1 VIRIGSGAGFAGD
14 RLEPAVILAER
25 AGLAYLGLECLAE
38 RTIALAQLR
47 KLKDPNDGYDP
58 LLARRMERLLP
69 VAKKNGVRLLSNMG
83 AANPVAG
90 AAALLEIARRR
101 KIPLKVAAVTGDDVL
116 KLLEPNDRILET
128 GGRVADYPW
137 LVSANAY
144 LGAEALLPALASGAD
159 VVLTGRVADPSLFLA
174 PAMHEFGWDPADWDR
189 IAAGTVMGH
198 LLECGG
204 QVTGGYY
211 ADPGVKDVPRF
222 AELGFPFVEIEP
234 DGRFVITKPEDT
246 GGVVNLMSVKEQLL
260 YEVTDPRGY
269 ATPDVLADFTTV
281 QIRSAGSDRVA
292 VSGATGRPRPQQLK
306 VSIGYHAGWV
316 GEGEISYGGPNARAR
331 AELAAETL
339 RARLAPE
346 FAELRVDLI
355 GLSSLHGRPLHAVGE
370 PYEIRVRV
378 AGRAGIR
385 EKAERVGEE
394 VEALWTNGPGGGGGA
409 RKNVREQIGVV
420 STLIERERVRPELHV
435 TEVRGEEAT
444 V

>member
-1 VIRIGSGAGFAGD
+1 MIRIGSGAGFAGD
-14 RLEPAVILAER
+14 RLEPAVVLAER

-47 KLKDPNDGYDP
+47 KLKDPDDGYDP
-58 LLARRMERLLP
+58 LLARRMELLLP
-69 VAKKNGVRLLSNMG
+69 VAKRNGVRLLSNMG

-90 AAALLEIARRR
+90 AAAVLAIARRR
-101 KIPLKVAAVTGDDVL
+101 GIPLKVAAVTGDDVL

-144 LGAEALLPALASGAD
+144 LGAEALLPALAAGAD
-159 VVLTGRVADPSLFLA
+159 VILTGRVADPSLFLA
-174 PAMHEFGWDPADWDR
+174 PAMHAFGWDPQDWDR

-222 AELGFPFVEIEP
+222 AELGFPFAEIAA
-234 DGRFVITKPEDT
+234 DGRFTLGKPDDT
-246 GGVVNLMSVKEQLL
+246 GGVVNLMTVKEQLL
-260 YEVTDPRGY
+260 YEVTDPRAY

-281 QIRSAGSDRVA
+281 QIKQTGPDRVA
-292 VSGATGRPRPQQLK
+292 VAGATGRPQPQQLK

-331 AELAAETL
+331 AQLAADTL
-339 RARLAPE
+339 RQRLAPE
-346 FAELRVDLI
+346 FEALRVDLI
-355 GLSSLHGRPLHAVGE
+355 GLNSLHGRPLHAVSE
-370 PYEIRVRV
+370 PYEIRVRI
-378 AGRAGIR
+378 AARAGIR
-385 EKAERVGEE
+385 DKAERVGEE

-409 RKNVREQIGVV
+409 RKSVREQIGVV
-420 STLIERERVRPELHV
+420 STLIERERVRPELHI
-435 TEVRGEEAT
+435 TEVSGEKAT

>member
-14 RLEPAVILAER
+14 RLEPAAILAER

-90 AAALLEIARRR
+90 AAAVLEIARRR

-128 GGRVADYPW
+128 GGRVADFPW

-144 LGAEALLPALASGAD
+144 LGADALLPALAAKAD
-159 VVLTGRVADPSLFLA
+159 VILTGRVADPSLFLA
-174 PAMHEFGWDPADWDR
+174 PAMHEFGWDPSDWDR

-234 DGRFVITKPEDT
+234 DGRFVITKPDDT

-260 YEVTDPRGY
+260 YEVADPHGY
-269 ATPDVLADFTTV
+269 ATPDVLADFTTIE
-281 QIRSAGSDRVA
+281 IRQDGNDRVA
-292 VSGATGRPRPQQLK
+292 VSGATGRPRPPQLK

-346 FAELRVDLI
+346 FAELRIDLI

-409 RKNVREQIGVV
+409 RKNVREQVGVV

>member
-1 VIRIGSGAGFAGD
+1 MIRIGSGAGFAGD
-14 RLEPAVILAER
+14 RLEPAVVLAER

-69 VAKKNGVRLLSNMG
+69 VAKRKGVRLLSNMG

-90 AAALLEIARRR
+90 AAAVLAIAERRR
-101 KIPLKVAAVTGDDVL
+101 IPLKVAAVTGDDVL
-116 KLLEPNDRILET
+116 GLLEPNDRILET

-144 LGAEALLPALASGAD
+144 LGAEALLPALESGAD
-159 VVLTGRVADPSLFLA
+159 VILTGRVADPSLFLA
-174 PAMHEFGWDPADWDR
+174 PAMHAFGWDPSDWDR
-189 IAAGTVMGH
+189 LAAGTVMGH

-222 AELGFPFVEIEP
+222 AELGFPFVEIER
-234 DGRFVITKPEDT
+234 DGRFVISKPEDS
-246 GGVVNLMSVKEQLL
+246 GGIVNLMTVKEQLL
-260 YEVTDPRGY
+260 YEVTDPRAY
-269 ATPDVLADFTTV
+269 QTPDVSADFTSV
-281 QIRSAGSDRVA
+281 HIAQAGADRVA

-316 GEGEISYGGPNARAR
+316 GEGEISYAGPNARAR

-339 RARLAPE
+339 RARLSAE
-346 FAELRVDLI
+346 FEALRVDLI
-355 GLSSLHGRPLHAVGE
+355 GLSSLHGRPLHPVGE

-409 RKNVREQIGVV
+409 RKLLREQIGVV
-420 STLIERERVRPELHV
+420 STLIERERVRPTLQV
-435 TEVRGEEAT
+435 TEYRGEKAT

>member
-1 VIRIGSGAGFAGD
+1 MIRIGSGAGFAGD
-14 RLEPAVILAER
+14 RLEPAVVLAER

-47 KLKDPNDGYDP
+47 KLKDPDEGYDP
-58 LLARRMERLLP
+58 LLARRMELLLP
-69 VAKKNGVRLLSNMG
+69 VAKRNGVRLLSNMG

-90 AAALLEIARRR
+90 AAAVLAIARRR
-101 KIPLKVAAVTGDDVL
+101 GIPLKVAAVTGDDVL

-144 LGAEALLPALASGAD
+144 LGAEALLPALAAGAD
-159 VVLTGRVADPSLFLA
+159 VILTGRVADPSLFLA
-174 PAMHEFGWDPADWDR
+174 PAMHAFGWDPQDWDR

-222 AELGFPFVEIEP
+222 AELGFPFAEIAADGQFTLGKP
-234 DGRFVITKPEDT
+234 DDT
-246 GGVVNLMSVKEQLL
+246 GGVVNLMTVKEQLL
-260 YEVTDPRGY
+260 YEVTDPRAY

-281 QIRSAGSDRVA
+281 QIKQTGADRVA
-292 VSGATGRPRPQQLK
+292 VAGATGRPQPQQLK

-331 AELAAETL
+331 AQLAADTL
-339 RARLAPE
+339 RQRLAPE
-346 FAELRVDLI
+346 FEALRVDLI
-355 GLSSLHGRPLHAVGE
+355 GLNSLHGRPLHAVSE
-370 PYEIRVRV
+370 PYEIRVRI
-378 AGRAGIR
+378 AARAGIR
-385 EKAERVGEE
+385 DKAERVGEE

-409 RKNVREQIGVV
+409 RKSVREQIGVV
-420 STLIERERVRPELHV
+420 STLIERERVRPELHI
-435 TEVRGEEAT
+435 TEVSGEKAT

>member
-1 VIRIGSGAGFAGD
+1 
-14 RLEPAVILAER
+14 
-25 AGLAYLGLECLAE
+25 
-38 RTIALAQLR
+38 
-47 KLKDPNDGYDP
+47 
-58 LLARRMERLLP
+58 
-69 VAKKNGVRLLSNMG
+69 MG

-116 KLLEPNDRILET
+116 QLLEPNDRILET

-222 AELGFPFVEIEP
+222 AELGFPFAEIEP
-234 DGRFVITKPEDT
+234 DGRFVIAKPEDT

-281 QIRSAGSDRVA
+281 QIRPAGTERVA

-409 RKNVREQIGVV
+409 RKYLREQIGVV
-420 STLIERERVRPELHV
+420 STLIERSRVRPELHV

>member
-1 VIRIGSGAGFAGD
+1 MIRIGSGAGFAGD
-14 RLEPAVILAER
+14 RLEPAVVLAER

-47 KLKDPNDGYDP
+47 RLKDPDDGYDP
-58 LLARRMERLLP
+58 LLSRRMETLLP
-69 VAKKNGVRLLSNMG
+69 VAKKNGVRVLSNMG

-90 AAALLEIARRR
+90 AAVVLGIAQR
-101 KIPLKVAAVTGDDVL
+101 KKVPLRVAAVTGDDVL
-116 KLLEPNDRILET
+116 KLLEPDDPVLET

-144 LGAEALLPALASGAD
+144 LGAEALLPALESGAD
-159 VVLTGRVADPSLFLA
+159 VILTGRVADPSLFLA

-189 IAAGTVMGH
+189 MAAGTVMGH

-222 AELGFPFVEIEP
+222 SELGFPYVEIEA
-234 DGRFVITKPEDT
+234 DGRFVISKPDDT
-246 GGVVNLMSVKEQLL
+246 GGIVNLMTVKEQLL
-260 YEVTDPRGY
+260 YEVSDPRGY

-281 QIRSAGSDRVA
+281 RIAQAGPDRVA
-292 VSGATGRPRPQQLK
+292 VSHATGRPRPSQLK

-316 GEGEISYGGPNARAR
+316 GEGEISYAGPNALARAR
-331 AELAAETL
+331 LAAETL
-339 RARLAPE
+339 RVRLAPE
-346 FAELRVDLI
+346 FEALRVDLI
-355 GLSSLHGRPLHAVGE
+355 GLSSLHGRPLHPVGE

-378 AGRAGIR
+378 AGRAGIK

-409 RKNVREQIGVV
+409 RKGVREQIGVV
-420 STLIERERVRPELHV
+420 STLIERERVRPELQV
-435 TEVRGEEAT
+435 TETRGEEAT

>member
-1 VIRIGSGAGFAGD
+1 
-14 RLEPAVILAER
+14 
-25 AGLAYLGLECLAE
+25 
-38 RTIALAQLR
+38 
-47 KLKDPNDGYDP
+47 
-58 LLARRMERLLP
+58 
-69 VAKKNGVRLLSNMG
+69 
-83 AANPVAG
+83 
-90 AAALLEIARRR
+90 
-101 KIPLKVAAVTGDDVL
+101 
-116 KLLEPNDRILET
+116 
-128 GGRVADYPW
+128 
-137 LVSANAY
+137 
-144 LGAEALLPALASGAD
+144 
-159 VVLTGRVADPSLFLA
+159 
-174 PAMHEFGWDPADWDR
+174 
-189 IAAGTVMGH
+189 MGH

-222 AELGFPFVEIEP
+222 AELGFPFVELEA
-234 DGRFVITKPEDT
+234 DGRFTLGKPDDT

-260 YEVTDPRGY
+260 YEVTDPHGY

-281 QIRSAGSDRVA
+281 QLKQAAPDRVA

-339 RARLAPE
+339 RARLATE
-346 FAELRVDLI
+346 FRELRIDLI

-378 AGRAGIR
+378 AARAGIK

-409 RKNVREQIGVV
+409 RKFLREQVGVV
-420 STLIERERVRPELHV
+420 STLIERERVQPALHV
-435 TEVRGEEAT
+435 TEYKGEKAT

>member
-101 KIPLKVAAVTGDDVL
+101 KLPLKVAAVTGDDVL

-174 PAMHEFGWDPADWDR
+174 PAMHEFGWDPAD

-222 AELGFPFVEIEP
+222 AELGFPYVEIEP
-234 DGRFVITKPEDT
+234 DGRFVITKPDDT

-281 QIRSAGSDRVA
+281 RIRQAGTDRVA

-409 RKNVREQIGVV
+409 RKYVHERIGVV
-420 STLIERERVRPELHV
+420 STLIERDRVRPEAHI
-435 TEVRGEEAT
+435 TEYRGEEAT

>member
-1 VIRIGSGAGFAGD
+1 MIRIGSGAGFAGD
-14 RLEPAVILAER
+14 RLEPAAILAER

-58 LLARRMERLLP
+58 LLTRRMERLLP

-90 AAALLEIARRR
+90 AAAVLGIARRR
-101 KIPLKVAAVTGDDVL
+101 KIPLKVAAITGDDVL

-144 LGAEALLPALASGAD
+144 LGADALLPALASNAD
-159 VVLTGRVADPSLFLA
+159 VILTGRVADPSLFLA

-189 IAAGTVMGH
+189 VAAGTVMGH

-222 AELGFPFVEIEP
+222 AELGFPYVEIES
-234 DGRFVITKPEDT
+234 DGRFVITKPDDT

-260 YEVTDPRGY
+260 YEVTDPQGY

-281 QIRSAGSDRVA
+281 RIRQAGTDRVA
-292 VSGATGRPRPQQLK
+292 VSGASGRPRPPQLK

-409 RKNVREQIGVV
+409 RKYVREQIGVV
-420 STLIERERVRPELHV
+420 STLIERERVQPQLHV
-435 TEVRGEEAT
+435 SEYRGEEAT

>member
-1 VIRIGSGAGFAGD
+1 MIRIGSGAGFSGD
-14 RLEPAVILAER
+14 RLEPAVVLAER
-25 AGLAYLGLECLAE
+25 AGLSYLGLECLAE

-47 KLKDPNDGYDP
+47 RLKDPDDGYDP
-58 LLARRMERLLP
+58 LLSRRMELLLP
-69 VAKKNGVRLLSNMG
+69 AAKRNRVRVLSNMG

-90 AAALLEIARRR
+90 AAAVLAIARRR

-159 VVLTGRVADPSLFLA
+159 VILTGRVADPSLFLA
-174 PAMHEFGWDPADWDR
+174 PAMHEFGWDAADWNR

-222 AELGFPFVEIEP
+222 AELGFPFAEIEA
-234 DGRFVITKPEDT
+234 DGRFTLGKPENT
-246 GGVVNLMSVKEQLL
+246 GGVVNLMTVKEQLL

-281 QIRSAGSDRVA
+281 RIAQHAPDRVA
-292 VSGATGRPRPQQLK
+292 VSGASGRPRPRQLK

-316 GEGEISYGGPNARAR
+316 GEGEISYAGPNALAR
-331 AELAAETL
+331 AQLAAETL
-339 RARLAPE
+339 RSRLAADFE
-346 FAELRVDLI
+346 ALRVDLI
-355 GLSSLHGRPLHAVGE
+355 GLSSLHGRPLRAVGE

-378 AGRAGIR
+378 AGRASIKD
-385 EKAERVGEE
+385 KAERVGEE

-409 RKNVREQIGVV
+409 RKSVHERIGVV

-435 TEVRGEEAT
+435 TEYRGEKAT

>member
-1 VIRIGSGAGFAGD
+1 MMRIGSGAGFAGD
-14 RLEPAVILAER
+14 RLEPAVVLAER

-58 LLARRMERLLP
+58 LLARRMELLLP
-69 VAKKNGVRLLSNMG
+69 AAKRNGVRVLSNMG

-90 AAALLEIARRR
+90 AQAVLAIARRR
-101 KIPLKVAAVTGDDVL
+101 GIPLKVAAVTGDDVL
-116 KLLEPNDRILET
+116 GLLEPNDRILET

-144 LGAEALLPALASGAD
+144 LGAEALLPALAAGAD

-174 PAMHEFGWDPADWDR
+174 PAMHEYGWDPADWDR

-222 AELGFPFVEIEP
+222 AELGFPFVELEA
-234 DGRFVITKPEDT
+234 DGRFTLGKPGDT

-281 QIRSAGSDRVA
+281 QLKQTGPDRVA
-292 VSGATGRPRPQQLK
+292 VSGATGRPRPKQLK

-339 RARLAPE
+339 RARLAAE
-346 FAELRVDLI
+346 FRELRVDLI

-370 PYEIRVRV
+370 PYEVRVRV
-378 AGRAGIR
+378 AARAGIK
-385 EKAERVGEE
+385 EKAERIGEE

-409 RKNVREQIGVV
+409 RKYLREQIGVV
-420 STLIERERVRPELHV
+420 STLIERERVQPALHV
-435 TEVRGEEAT
+435 AESKGEKAT

>member
-1 VIRIGSGAGFAGD
+1 MMRIGSGAGFAGD
-14 RLEPAVILAER
+14 RLEPAVVLAER

-58 LLARRMERLLP
+58 LLARRMELLLP
-69 VAKKNGVRLLSNMG
+69 SAKRNGVRVLSNMG

-90 AAALLEIARRR
+90 AQAVLAIARRR
-101 KIPLKVAAVTGDDVL
+101 GIPLKVAAVTGDDVL
-116 KLLEPNDRILET
+116 GLLEPNDRILET

-144 LGAEALLPALASGAD
+144 LGAEALLPALAAGAD
-159 VVLTGRVADPSLFLA
+159 VILTGRVADPSLFLA
-174 PAMHEFGWDPADWDR
+174 PAMHEYGWDPADWDR

-222 AELGFPFVEIEP
+222 AELGFPFVELEA
-234 DGRFVITKPEDT
+234 DGRFTLGKPGDT

-281 QIRSAGSDRVA
+281 QLKQTGPDRVA

-339 RARLAPE
+339 RARLAGE
-346 FAELRVDLI
+346 FRELRVDLI

-370 PYEIRVRV
+370 PYEVRVRV
-378 AGRAGIR
+378 AARAGIK
-385 EKAERVGEE
+385 EKAERIGEE

-409 RKNVREQIGVV
+409 RKYLREQIGVV
-420 STLIERERVRPELHV
+420 STLIERERVQPALHV
-435 TEVRGEEAT
+435 TEYKGEKAT

>member
-47 KLKDPNDGYDP
+47 KLKDPGDGYDP

-69 VAKKNGVRLLSNMG
+69 VAKQNGVRLLSNMG

-90 AAALLEIARRR
+90 AAAVLEIARRR

-159 VVLTGRVADPSLFLA
+159 VILTGRVADPSLFLA
-174 PAMHEFGWDPADWDR
+174 PAMHEFGWDPSDWDR

-222 AELGFPFVEIEP
+222 AELGFPYVEIES
-234 DGRFVITKPEDT
+234 DGRFVITKPGDT

-281 QIRSAGSDRVA
+281 QVREVGTDRVMI
-292 VSGATGRPRPQQLK
+292 SGATGRPRPQQLK

-316 GEGEISYGGPNARAR
+316 GEGEMSYGGPNARAR

-346 FAELRVDLI
+346 FTELRIDLI

-385 EKAERVGEE
+385 ENAERVGEE

-409 RKNVREQIGVV
+409 RKSVHERIGVV
-420 STLIERERVRPELHV
+420 STLIERDRVRPELQV

>member
-1 VIRIGSGAGFAGD
+1 MIRIGSGAGFAGD
-14 RLEPAVILAER
+14 RLEPAVVLAER

-47 KLKDPNDGYDP
+47 KLKDPDEGYDP
-58 LLARRMERLLP
+58 LLARRMELLLP
-69 VAKKNGVRLLSNMG
+69 VAKRNGVRLLSNMG

-90 AAALLEIARRR
+90 AAAVLAIARRR
-101 KIPLKVAAVTGDDVL
+101 GIPLKVAAVTGDDVL

-144 LGAEALLPALASGAD
+144 LGAEALLPALAAGAD
-159 VVLTGRVADPSLFLA
+159 VILTGRVADPSLFLA
-174 PAMHEFGWDPADWDR
+174 PAMHAFGWDPQDWDR

-222 AELGFPFVEIEP
+222 AELGFPFAEIAADGQFTLGKP
-234 DGRFVITKPEDT
+234 DDT
-246 GGVVNLMSVKEQLL
+246 GGVVNLMTVKEQLL
-260 YEVTDPRGY
+260 YEVTDPRAY

-281 QIRSAGSDRVA
+281 QIKQTGPDRVA
-292 VSGATGRPRPQQLK
+292 VAGATGRPQPQQLK

-331 AELAAETL
+331 AQLAADTL
-339 RARLAPE
+339 RQRLAPE
-346 FAELRVDLI
+346 FEALRVDLI
-355 GLSSLHGRPLHAVGE
+355 GLNSLHGRPLHAVSE
-370 PYEIRVRV
+370 PYEIRVRI
-378 AGRAGIR
+378 AARAGIR
-385 EKAERVGEE
+385 DKAERVGEE

-409 RKNVREQIGVV
+409 RKSVREQIGVV
-420 STLIERERVRPELHV
+420 STLIERERVRPELHI
-435 TEVRGEEAT
+435 TEVSGEKAT

>member
-14 RLEPAVILAER
+14 RLEPAAILAER

-90 AAALLEIARRR
+90 AAAVLEIARRR

-144 LGAEALLPALASGAD
+144 LGADALLPALAAKAD
-159 VVLTGRVADPSLFLA
+159 VILTGRVADPSLFLA
-174 PAMHEFGWDPADWDR
+174 PALHEFGWDPSDWDR

-234 DGRFVITKPEDT
+234 DGRFVITKPDDT

-260 YEVTDPRGY
+260 YEVADPHGY
-269 ATPDVLADFTTV
+269 ATPDVLADFTTIE
-281 QIRSAGSDRVA
+281 IRQDGNDRVA
-292 VSGATGRPRPQQLK
+292 VFGASGRPRPPQLK